1 MRIAF
6 VAAAFAVTAGA
17 INLQEIPEPAE
28 LPETCLEAQP
38 DAVLDA
44 DTETEAEAYVDAE
57 GQAETDAEF
66 DPKAVYSSISKT
78 LKPLKTIAQT
88 GALTAKTIVGAASDV
103 CGTISNVSKLAS
115 RYKETVGAVDEIKD
129 NISAMFAKHRDAI
142 KDQHIK
148 K

>member
-17 INLQEIPEPAE
+17 IHLQEIPEPAE

-44 DTETEAEAYVDAE
+44 DTEAEAFVDAE
-57 GQAETDAEF
+57 GEAETDAEF